1 MKLTPQLLISA
12 YSQGVF
18 PMAYEDG
25 EIYWFDPDPRA
36 IIPLDDRFH
45 IPRSLARKI
54 RQGHY
59 EIRVDTAFREVI
71 EACAELGPG
80 RETTWINQDIV
91 EAYTEFHSL
100 GFAHSVETWING
112 ELAGGLYGVA
122 IGGFFA
128 GESMFSRISDSS
140 KLALVYLVERLRRQR
155 FQLLDTQFMT
165 DHLRQ
170 FGTVEIPRREYKLRL
185 ARALKSR
192 VLF

>member
-1 MKLTPQLLISA
+1 
-12 YSQGVF
+12 
-18 PMAYEDG
+18 MAYEDG